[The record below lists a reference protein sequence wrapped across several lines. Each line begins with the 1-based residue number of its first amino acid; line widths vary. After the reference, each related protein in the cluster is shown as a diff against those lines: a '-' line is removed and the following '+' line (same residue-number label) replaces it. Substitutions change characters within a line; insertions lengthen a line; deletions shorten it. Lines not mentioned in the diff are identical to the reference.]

1 VRLKVAAIVNRL
13 DRVSEFLTENVRAA
27 VLMEQRGANMF
38 YDKLHTYYLQ
48 LNKNL
53 TKGQGEVKFIPAF
66 KQVHYNILT
75 F

>member
-53 TKGQGEVKFIPAF
+53 TKGQGEVKFIPTF